1 MSMLFDEAISHLN
14 NTLSEKSP
22 ETFSSSWIY
31 NNIPKVYRYIY
42 KNIRL
47 ETGGIDWDTVTS
59 QLDRKYQKR
68 WTRYRGRIAKPYT
81 NQTEVT
87 AILQKYEGKLYTFIT
102 QADDSDKRVRDW
114 MVIRL
119 VRLSQKGNVL
129 AQEELL
135 KWVKY
140 VTDDW
145 LDRYPQMYRW
155 KGYEDEVPDRIKTC
169 IRCYRYT
176 GSFFGYLFK
185 TLEYSAYGKPPMCSL
200 DDKIF
205 DNEKT
210 RIEYVRA
217 SENVTE

>member
-1 MSMLFDEAISHLN
+1 MNFNKAITVLN
-14 NTLSEKSP
+14 FRLKEESP
-22 ETFSSSWIY
+22 EILSSSWIY
-31 NNIPKVYRYIY
+31 TNTPKVYRYIH

-59 QLDRKYQKR
+59 KLDREYQKR
-68 WTRYRGRIAKPYT
+68 WTRYRGCVATPYT
-81 NQTEVT
+81 NQSEVT
-87 AILQKYEGKLYTFIT
+87 SVLQQYEGKLYTFIT
-102 QADDSDKRVRDW
+102 QRDEEDKRIRDW
-114 MVIRL
+114 MIIRL
-119 VRLSQKGNVL
+119 VRLSQKGNIL
-129 AQEELL
+129 ALEELL

-155 KGYEDEVPDRIKTC
+155 KGYEDEVPDKIKTC

-200 DDKIF
+200 DDKVL
-205 DNEKT
+205 DGEKT
-210 RIEYVRA
+210 RVEYVQIA
-217 SENVTE
+217 ENVTE

>member
-1 MSMLFDEAISHLN
+1 MDFNQAIEHLN
-14 NTLSEKSP
+14 CKLKEKSP
-22 ETFSSSWIY
+22 DTLSSSWIY
-31 NNIPKVYRYIY
+31 NNTPKVYRYIY

-59 QLDRKYQKR
+59 KLDREYQQR
-68 WTRYRGRIAKPYT
+68 WTRYRARIVKPYAD
-81 NQTEVT
+81 QSEVT
-87 AILQKYEGKLYTFIT
+87 AVLQKYEGKLYALIT
-102 QADDSDKRVRDW
+102 QADDSDKQVRDW
-114 MVIRL
+114 MIIRL

-129 AQEELL
+129 AQEELI

-200 DDKIF
+200 DDKVF
-205 DNEKT
+205 DSEKT
-210 RIEYVRA
+210 RVEYAKVA
-217 SENVTE
+217 ENITG